1 MEDRVHEVFLV
12 LCKVVLARLE
22 EGVDLARRLG
32 DNELADHL
40 ASLFTGESDRQRAMP
55 EMRAA

>member
-1 MEDRVHEVFLV
+1 
-12 LCKVVLARLE
+12 
-22 EGVDLARRLG
+22 LG